1 MPLEPKPAKHD
12 HKKYNLV
19 ILVEGWL
26 KNEILQAAQ
35 NENTS
40 IQQWCNTILL
50 DAIRTH
56 KKLPNLQNGT
66 HLPTPAEALHA
77 YLTGTTTLNP
87 CGKTNCTPIPI
98 NLDNHTYCDTC
109 GCRYQ

>member
-1 MPLEPKPAKHD
+1 MPQKPKRAKHNN
-12 HKKYNLV
+12 KKYNLV

-26 KNEILQAAQ
+26 KNAIQDAATT
-35 NENTS
+35 ENVS
-40 IQQWCNTILL
+40 IQQWTNTILL

-56 KKLPNLQNGT
+56 KKLPPLQPGT
-66 HLPTPAEALHA
+66 PLPTPAQTLHN
-77 YLTGTTTLNP
+77 YLTGKPTLNP

-98 NLDNHTYCDTC
+98 NLDKHTYCDTC